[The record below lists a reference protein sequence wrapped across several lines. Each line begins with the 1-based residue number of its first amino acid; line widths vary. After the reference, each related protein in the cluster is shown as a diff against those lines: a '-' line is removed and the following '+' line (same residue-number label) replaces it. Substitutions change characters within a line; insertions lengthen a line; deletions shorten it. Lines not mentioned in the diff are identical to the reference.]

1 MAISKK
7 QNGQNLK
14 KKGGDK
20 KMQNAKSKMQ
30 KGLLLAMLTLGLM
43 MVLAPKTVNA
53 QVGTSGTTANTQILN
68 MATATYVIGGNT
80 RTTTTNISITVGQ
93 IYGGSWTVPAN
104 KDGIPNGTVE
114 YVYELMNKGN
124 YADTFNLTLDTTS
137 LPSGWTAE
145 IRVNG
150 VATTT
155 ITLAED
161 AVGTFAVRVSIPA
174 TATNGEKGT
183 VSITTTTTDDGGTY
197 TVGNWIYGG
206 LDLLSDTR
214 TTTVMAAVISLS
226 KIIYSYGT
234 PTGYGGS
241 NSYVPGGTITYM
253 ITYRNDGAATATD
266 VTITDIIP
274 AHTTYATETMRI
286 GTSGDTY
293 ESADIGYPSE
303 VDDNDGSESPPCAN
317 WNITTTGA
325 VTFKLGDV
333 GPNAEG
339 RLFFRV
345 YIK

>member
-1 MAISKK
+1 MAISKR
-7 QNGQNLK
+7 QNGENLK

-20 KMQNAKSKMQ
+20 GMQNAKCKMQ
-30 KGLLLAMLTLGLM
+30 KGFSLAVLSLGLM
-43 MVLAPKTVNA
+43 MVLAPETVNA

-93 IYGGSWTVPAN
+93 IYGGSWTVPAD

-114 YVYELMNKGN
+114 YIYILDNEGN
-124 YADTFNLTLDTTS
+124 AADTFNLTLGTTS

-155 ITLAED
+155 LTLAED
-161 AVGTFAVRVSIPA
+161 AVGTFAVRVSISA
-174 TATNGEKGT
+174 TAQNGDKGT

-214 TTTVMAAVISLS
+214 TTTAQSAVITLT
-226 KIIYSYGT
+226 KTIYSYGT
-234 PTGYGGS
+234 PTGYEGS
-241 NSYVPGGTITYM
+241 NSYIPGGTITYM
-253 ITYRNDGAATATD
+253 ITYRNEGAATATD

-274 AHTTYATETMRI
+274 AHTTYAPETMRI
-286 GTSGDTY
+286 GTSGATY
-293 ESADIGYPSE
+293 ESANVE
-303 VDDNDGSESPPCAN
+303 DDDDGESPPCAN

-333 GPNAEG
+333 RPNAEG

>member
-93 IYGGSWTVPAN
+93 IYGGSWTVSADQYGVP
-104 KDGIPNGTVE
+104 GGTVD
-114 YVYELMNKGN
+114 YIYELKNRGN
-124 YADTFNLTLDTTS
+124 AADTFNLTLGTTS
-137 LPSGWTAE
+137 LPGNWTAE
-145 IRVNG
+145 IRVNS

-161 AVGTFAVRVSIPA
+161 AVGTFAVRVSIPG
-174 TATNGEKGT
+174 TAQNGDTGT
-183 VSITTTTTDDGGTY
+183 VSITATTTNDGGTY
-197 TVGNWIYGG
+197 TVGEWIYGG

-214 TTTVMAAVISLS
+214 TTTAQAAVITLT
-226 KIIYSYGT
+226 KTIYSYGT

-253 ITYRNDGAATATD
+253 ITYRNEGAATATD

-274 AHTTYATETMRI
+274 AHTRYATETMRI

-293 ESADIGYPSE
+293 ESAEYDE
-303 VDDNDGSESPPCAN
+303 ADDDDDGETLPCAN

-333 GPNAEG
+333 GPNTEG
-339 RLFFRV
+339 RLFFKV